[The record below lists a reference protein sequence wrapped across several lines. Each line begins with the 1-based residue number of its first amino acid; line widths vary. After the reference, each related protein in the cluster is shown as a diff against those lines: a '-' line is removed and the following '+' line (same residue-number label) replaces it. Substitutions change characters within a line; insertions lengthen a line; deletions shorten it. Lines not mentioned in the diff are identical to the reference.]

1 MQLLYNVMRNIYQNS
16 YNSGEFWAN
25 NIRKIKIA

>member
-1 MQLLYNVMRNIYQNS
+1 MQLLYNVMKNIYQKS
-16 YNSGEFWAN
+16 YNFGEFSAN